1 MPGDTAAAA
10 STAAEGGASMTS
22 RLQSTG
28 EFVDAACTC
37 CAASALLGGSCLAC
51 ACGKEYRDKATHRAT
66 TRWNEFQRKHWRAA
80 KAIGALI
87 AALLAAL
94 FVLDIFTDIQLTLE
108 VAAET
113 EPAHPVWT
121 ALLVTFLVLGYGV
134 AWLYLIYF
142 VYVTAEKGNGA
153 RDVLLALL
161 FGLPALALLD
171 VVYLLTAFP
180 GVEDWMYKHRLLP
193 DRARLLMVTY
203 KSLRPLTE
211 SFFESVP
218 QLVLQPVAPG

>member
-1 MPGDTAAAA
+1 MPGDNAAAA
-10 STAAEGGASMTS
+10 STAAEGGASMAS
-22 RLQSTG
+22 RLQSAG
-28 EFVDAACTC
+28 GFVDAACTC

-66 TRWNEFQRKHWRAA
+66 TRWNEFQREHWRAA
-80 KAIGALI
+80 KAIRAAIALVS
-87 AALLAAL
+87 AVL
-94 FVLDIFTDIQLTLE
+94 FVLDIVTDAHLTME
-108 VAAET
+108 VAAE
-113 EPAHPVWT
+113 EKHPVWT

-134 AWLYLIYF
+134 AWLYLVYF
-142 VYVTAEKGNGA
+142 VYVTAEKWNGA

-218 QLVLQPVAPG
+218 QLVLQPVALG